1 MCSGLFSALTIGGEE
16 KVSSVLLRQPSDL
29 IDLLLNL
36 QAFKVVE
43 FGLMALEG
51 AVHIV
56 LSLGKWLRLALWK
69 KNKQRKHAKLMSR
82 PDCILGNVTILQLE
96 WKMVYLLLLCKNP
109 LYLFGALMCAP
120 TSGSL

>member
-1 MCSGLFSALTIGGEE
+1 MFSALTIGGEE

-36 QAFKVVE
+36 QTFKVVE
-43 FGLMALEG
+43 FGLMALKG

-69 KNKQRKHAKLMSR
+69 KTKKQREYAKLMSR
-82 PDCILGNVTILQLE
+82 PDFILENVTIWQVE
-96 WKMVYLLLLCKNP
+96 RKRVYLLLLSKNP
-109 LYLFGALMCAP
+109 LYLLEALMCAP